1 MPRPQLSTVLVLGA
15 LIAGLQTGCS
25 SDPPAASEPSPA
37 LPSSTDARLTSARSQ
52 LDRELIDAAWRNDVK
67 RAQALIRDG
76 ADVNA
81 KDPGEQS
88 AFLIAASE
96 GFLDLL
102 ELSLD
107 SGADVASLDSYGGTA
122 LIRAAE
128 RGHADIVGRLLQTK
142 INVDHVNRLG
152 WTALHEAI
160 WLGKDTTSYL
170 DTVRLLVAG
179 GADLK
184 IAARTDGRT
193 PLVMAQQRGFGTI
206 ETTIRSALDSPTVGG
221 SSALLAEASAGNA
234 DKVALAIR
242 NGTDLEPRDNR
253 GRTPLLLAVSNDR
266 LAVARLLVPL
276 GADPDAQDEQHDSP
290 WLVTG
295 VTGSVAMAKVLLKAD
310 PDLTL
315 PNRFGGISIIPAAER
330 GHVDYVRLMTTTA
343 TDVNH
348 VNNLGWTALLEAVIL
363 GDGSQRYAQIVR
375 ILLDA
380 GADPDLADREGVTPL
395 EHAKRRGH
403 SQIAAELQ
411 R

>member
-1 MPRPQLSTVLVLGA
+1 MPRPRLSTLFVLGA
-15 LIAGLQTGCS
+15 LLAGLQTGCS
-25 SDPPAASEPSPA
+25 PDPPAASKPSPVA
-37 LPSSTDARLTSARSQ
+37 PSSTNARPTAGRAQ
-52 LDRELIDAAWRNDVK
+52 LNRQLIDAAWRNDLK
-67 RAQALIRDG
+67 RAKALVKDG

-81 KDPGEQS
+81 KDASEQS
-88 AFLIAASE
+88 AFLIAASD
-96 GFLDLL
+96 GFLGLL
-102 ELSLD
+102 ELSLNA
-107 SGADVASLDSYGGTA
+107 GADVASLDSYGGTA

-128 RGHADIVGRLLQTK
+128 RGHAHIVGRLLQTK

-160 WLGKDTTSYL
+160 WLGKGTTSYQ

-179 GADLK
+179 GADLGLP
-184 IAARTDGRT
+184 ARTDGRT
-193 PLVMAQQRGFGTI
+193 PLAMAQERGFGTI
-206 ETTIRSALDSPTVGG
+206 ETTIRSALDSPTVRG
-221 SSALLAEASAGNA
+221 SSALLAAASAGNA
-234 DKVALAIR
+234 DRAAVAIR
-242 NGTDLEPRDNR
+242 NGTDLEPRDDR

-276 GADPDAQDEQHDSP
+276 GADPDAQDVHHDSP

-295 VTGSVAMAKVLLKAD
+295 VTGSVGMAKVLLKAD

-315 PNRFGGISIIPAAER
+315 RNRFGGISIIPAAER

-343 TDVNH
+343 TNVNH

-363 GDGSQRYAQIVR
+363 GDGSPRYAQIVR

-380 GADPDLADREGVTPL
+380 GADPDLADREGVTAL
-395 EHAKRRGH
+395 EHAQRRGH